1 MIGRAVKQFS
11 SAADDSVKWWMH
23 QIDRG
28 IKLRKEEEK
37 RWEHNESFED
47 LKQWD
52 GAFGSDD
59 EVTVNKVGSWIRSRR
74 ASLSYKNPR
83 AKVTPKTTDGWE
95 PTPVPVMGPDGT
107 PKIDPMTGQVEVR
120 MVQKHKVREALLN
133 NITSNPMFGLR
144 KTISRLIKAG
154 SLGYGVLKVGYRP
167 EFETAYSE
175 NDPEQKV
182 KITPD
187 GIDFSGYL
195 TNPVTGQPVLDDDGN
210 LIDRTKIPAHED
222 WFIDWTHY
230 RHMIID
236 PDGGNDYFRHCWV
249 AQEYVRSLED
259 VKNDPLFKNTK
270 DLEATG
276 SVEDTEETGALDER
290 ADWLDDDVRD
300 KVKQVR
306 LFEIWD
312 FKNDRL
318 IVLAD
323 GHGKMLRDEPI
334 PVGSKYGPFVMYR
347 PNEII
352 GEDEKFYPRPPV
364 SDLAPIN
371 DEYNKARQQQLRA
384 MKKSNRKIL
393 TKEGALDTINLERL
407 TNNRDMEVVRVK
419 VDGNYGIGDALVQL
433 SSPPVN
439 DALYRNIDQISQ
451 DFDEVGGMPGE
462 DRGVASS
469 NTATGVNRM
478 AQGAGSRLS
487 FDRDDLA
494 ECLREAFKKLDDSIE
509 ANMTIERAIQI
520 MGEDGQAFTAII
532 DADMIAGDFDVD
544 IDIEDMIPVDS
555 AQQAALKVQMMQ
567 IAGQS
572 PWLFSDEELAIGW
585 CKEFGMKDIN
595 FAKALSRQA
604 QQQMQALMAP
614 SQPMVPEAPPPM
626 NEADAMAQTGAGMQA
641 PNMQGAA

>member
-1 MIGRAVKQFS
+1 MIGRPVKQFS
-11 SAADDSVKWWMH
+11 GAADDGVKWWMH

-28 IKLRKEEEK
+28 IKLRKEEET

-47 LKQWD
+47 LKQW
-52 GAFGSDD
+52 GGEFGTED

-74 ASLSYKNPR
+74 AALSYKNPR

-95 PTPVPVMGPDGT
+95 PIPVPVMGPDGT
-107 PKIDPMTGQVEVR
+107 PKIDEMTGQVEVR
-120 MVQKHKVREALLN
+120 LVLKHKVRESLLN
-133 NITSNPMFGLR
+133 NISSNPMFGFR

-167 EFETAYSE
+167 IFETAYRK
-175 NDPEQKV
+175 DDLEQKV

-187 GIDFSGYL
+187 GIDFSGYM
-195 TNPVTGQPVLDDDGN
+195 TNPVTGQPILDDDGN

-236 PDGGNDYFRHCWV
+236 PDGGNDHYRHCWV
-249 AQEYVRSLED
+249 AQEYVRPLVD
-259 VKNDPLFKNTK
+259 VKEDPLFKNTK

-276 SVEDTEETGALDER
+276 DLNTEDMSRIAPTPEWFDES
-290 ADWLDDDVRD
+290 D
-300 KVKQVR
+300 KERSKQIR

-312 FKNDRL
+312 FRNDRL

-323 GHGKMLRDEPI
+323 GYGKALRDVPI
-334 PVGSKYGPFVMYR
+334 PVGAKYGPFVFYR

-352 GEDEKFYPRPPV
+352 GAEEKFYPRPPV

-393 TKEGALDTINLERL
+393 TKEGALDTVNLDKL
-407 TNNRDMEVVRVK
+407 TNGRDMEVVKVK

-439 DALYRNIDQISQ
+439 EALYRNIDQISQ

-478 AQGAGSRLS
+478 AAGSGSRLA

-520 MGEDGQAFTAII
+520 VGEDGQAFTAII

-555 AQQAALKVQMMQ
+555 AQQAALKVQVMQ

-572 PWLFSDEELAIGW
+572 PWLFSDEELAVGW
-585 CKEFGMKDIN
+585 GKEFGLKDIN
-595 FAKALSRQA
+595 FLKALSRGA
-604 QQQMQALMAP
+604 QQQMQMAMAP
-614 SQPMVPEAPPPM
+614 QQPMVPEAPPPG

>member
-1 MIGRAVKQFS
+1 MIGRPVKQFS
-11 SAADDSVKWWMH
+11 GAADDGVKWWMH

-28 IKLRKEEEK
+28 IKLRKEEEG

-47 LKQWD
+47 LKQW
-52 GAFGSDD
+52 GGEFGVED

-74 ASLSYKNPR
+74 AALSYKNPR

-95 PTPVPVMGPDGT
+95 PIPVPVMGPDGT

-120 MVQKHKVREALLN
+120 LVLKHKVRESLLN

-167 EFETAYSE
+167 EFETAYRE
-175 NDPEQKV
+175 EDLEQKV

-195 TNPVTGQPVLDDDGN
+195 TNPVTGQPILDDNGD

-236 PDGGNDYFRHCWV
+236 PDGGNDSYRHCWV
-249 AQEYVRSLED
+249 AQEYVRPLVD
-259 VKNDPLFKNTK
+259 VKEDPLFKNTK

-276 SVEDTEETGALDER
+276 DLDTEEMSKISPTPEWFDEE
-290 ADWLDDDVRD
+290 D
-300 KVKQVR
+300 KERSKQVR

-312 FKNDRL
+312 FRNDRL
-318 IVLAD
+318 LVLAD
-323 GHGKMLRDEPI
+323 GYGKVLRDEPI
-334 PVGSKYGPFVMYR
+334 PVGAKYGPFVFYR

-352 GEDEKFYPRPPV
+352 GAEEKFYPRPPV

-393 TKEGALDTINLERL
+393 TKEGALDTVNLDKL
-407 TNNRDMEVVRVK
+407 TNGRDMEVVKVK
-419 VDGNYGIGDALVQL
+419 VDGNYGIGDALIQL

-439 DALYRNIDQISQ
+439 EALYRNIDQISQ

-478 AQGAGSRLS
+478 AAGSGSRLA

-520 MGEDGQAFTAII
+520 VGDDGQAFTAII

-555 AQQAALKVQMMQ
+555 AQQAALKVQVMQ

-572 PWLFSDEELAIGW
+572 PWLFADEELAVGW
-585 CKEFGMKDIN
+585 GKEFGLKDIN
-595 FAKALSRQA
+595 FLKAIARQA
-604 QQQMQALMAP
+604 QQQVQMAMAP
-614 SQPMVPEAPPPM
+614 TQPMVPEAPPPG